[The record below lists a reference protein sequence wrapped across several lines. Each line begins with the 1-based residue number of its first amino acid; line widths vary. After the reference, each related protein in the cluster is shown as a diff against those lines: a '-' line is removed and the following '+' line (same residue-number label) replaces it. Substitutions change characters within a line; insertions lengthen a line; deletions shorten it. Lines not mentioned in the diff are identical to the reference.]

1 MRDETEHVADQ
12 ASRRRRSPVSQ
23 RDRGSGVTTNDDE
36 LDVDDGPSF
45 TAACAPLISALGG
58 GFMISSQAKA
68 MAKELGL
75 RGRQGYVIGRG
86 SVLGDVD
93 ADVITSAFGFWP
105 ADIVREAW
113 DAARAVT
120 DVGTAR
126 VAYTE
131 ACRAWGRERFD
142 DLDEPARLAELLGW
156 VVDGVDVGGLP
167 LYAGWRA
174 VPLPDDDDEGKLA
187 QLLHVAREYRGG
199 MHLLSV
205 VASGLTPLQ
214 AVLAGPGGTGN
225 AGFFG
230 WEEPFEDVSGMVLA
244 RSEAEAL
251 TDRLVTPAFDV
262 LGHDERLE
270 FLALLQAAAESA
282 FGPSAA

>member
-1 MRDETEHVADQ
+1 
-12 ASRRRRSPVSQ
+12 
-23 RDRGSGVTTNDDE
+23 VTTQLDE
-36 LDVDDGPSF
+36 LDVDNGPAFAS
-45 TAACAPLISALGG
+45 ACAPFIASLGG

-93 ADVITSAFGFWP
+93 ADVVTSAFGFWP
-105 ADIVREAW
+105 SDIVREAW
-113 DAARAVT
+113 EGARAVT
-120 DVGTAR
+120 DVRTAQA
-126 VAYTE
+126 AYTE
-131 ACRAWGRERFD
+131 ACRAWGRARYEEM
-142 DLDEPARLAELLGW
+142 DEPGRLAELLGW
-156 VVDGVDVGGLP
+156 ILDGADVGGLA
-167 LYAGWRA
+167 LFAGWRA
-174 VPLPDDDDEGKLA
+174 VALPDDDTGRLE
-187 QLLHVAREYRGG
+187 QVLHVAREYRGG
-199 MHLLSV
+199 MHLLAV

-230 WEEPFEDVSGMVLA
+230 WEEPYEDVSGIAVA

-251 TDRLVTPAFDV
+251 TDRLVTPSFDV

-270 FLALLQAAAESA
+270 LLVLLQAASTAA
-282 FGPSAA
+282 YGPSAA